1 MGGGEILSVIVADG
15 LTHRFGSEV
24 ALEGLDL
31 VLDSGE
37 HMAVLGEN
45 GAGKTTLLRVL
56 ATALRPTAG
65 RLRIAGLDA
74 FQERRRLRHYLGYVA
89 HAPGLYPAL
98 SAAENLEFFCDL
110 QGVSRSRAAEVLETV
125 GLKAV
130 AHRRA
135 DQLSRGTQQRLAIG
149 RAILHEPRLLIL
161 DEPDASL
168 GAGAF
173 DLLSGVMHGTT
184 VVLATHD
191 QALANRLCPRPS
203 CFVTGAPWARRH
215 TFGSCSEPAPGRA
228 CGRAQRP
235 QVGVANPR
243 AGAGPCPVHH
253 PRAAHRQLRFSDRL
267 PQRVH
272 DCPRNPVAGP
282 GLCGAGRIRPHIC
295 RRTRAGVA
303 GGDAHDAGV
312 ASRDLR
318 RQGARGRGAAR
329 RLRDG
334 SPARTEPVLR

>member
-1 MGGGEILSVIVADG
+1 MSVIVADG

-110 QGVSRSRAAEVLETV
+110 QGVSRSRAADVLETV

-173 DLLSGVMHGTT
+173 DLLSGIMHGTT

-191 QALANRLCPRPS
+191 QALANRLCPR
-203 CFVTGAPWARRH
+203 T
-215 TFGSCSEPAPGRA
+215 
-228 CGRAQRP
+228 
-235 QVGVANPR
+235 
-243 AGAGPCPVHH
+243 
-253 PRAAHRQLRFSDRL
+253 
-267 PQRVH
+267 
-272 DCPRNPVAGP
+272 
-282 GLCGAGRIRPHIC
+282 I
-295 RRTRAGVA
+295 
-303 GGDAHDAGV
+303 
-312 ASRDLR
+312 
-318 RQGARGRGAAR
+318 
-329 RLRDG
+329 
-334 SPARTEPVLR
+334 VLRHGRSLGTATHLRVVQ